1 MSITCEVLGLPGQ
14 DNALLVRV
22 NNGQRISRL
31 LFDCGESTVATLGFS
46 EIQAIDHLFF
56 SHLHMDHI
64 GGFDTFFRAT
74 FGRGDRP
81 NRIWG
86 PPETATILQHR
97 FRGFLWNL
105 YQEEPATSWLVH
117 DVYPDQI
124 QTTRFE
130 LGEAFALA
138 HTDGVQPLAGPR
150 ILPATDFTVSALAM
164 DHNQTTSLAY
174 VVRESPR
181 RNVSPTRLAELGLP
195 PGSWLQQVKDAT
207 PEQLAGGA
215 EVEVDGRRFSLA
227 QLQSELVLEQPGD
240 SVAYLTD
247 FRLDTAAVER
257 LAPELTGCRIVVCE
271 CQYRNADLELAEKS
285 YHMIPAQV
293 ALLAQRAEVE
303 RLVLFHLST
312 RYSPLMWQEMLVEAR
327 RGFASSFFPEHWQAA
342 RLDRRREDSQ
352 SPEES

>member
-1 MSITCEVLGLPGQ
+1 MSIACEVLGLPGQ

-22 NNGQRISRL
+22 NSGQRITRL
-31 LFDCGESTVATLGFS
+31 LFDCGESTLATLGFG

-74 FGRGDRP
+74 YGRGDRP

-97 FRGFLWNL
+97 FQGFLWNL
-105 YQEEPATSWLVH
+105 YHEEPATSWLVH

-130 LGEAFALA
+130 LGEAFAIA
-138 HTDGVQPLAGPR
+138 HPDGAQRVDGTC
-150 ILPATDFTVSALAM
+150 ILLTADFTVSALAM

-174 VVRESPR
+174 VVREPPR
-181 RNVSPTRLAELGLP
+181 RNVSPTRLAELGLR
-195 PGSWLQQVKDAT
+195 PGSWLQQVKEAT

-215 EVEVDGRRFSLA
+215 EVEVAGRRFPLA
-227 QLQSELVLEQPGD
+227 QLQRDLVLEQPGD

-247 FRLDTAAVER
+247 FRLDAAAIER
-257 LAPELTGCRIVVCE
+257 LVPVLTGCRIVVCE
-271 CQYRNADLELAEKS
+271 CQYRNDDLVLAEKN

-293 ALLAQRAEVE
+293 ALLAQRAGVE
-303 RLVLFHLST
+303 RLILFHFST
-312 RYSPLMWQEMLVEAR
+312 RYRPLMWHEMLAEAR
-327 RGFASSFFPEHWQAA
+327 HGFVHTFFPEHWQAA
-342 RLDRRREDSQ
+342 LE
-352 SPEES
+352 PAMN